1 MRLLKAGKLMTV
13 REERLTNRK
22 DKISMISMDKLKKG
36 MNGVTI

>member
-13 REERLTNRK
+13 REERWTNRK
-22 DKISMISMDKLKKG
+22 DKISMISMKLKKG